1 MRIMIILFLL
11 QASTLFS
18 QECGT
23 QTPSIDFLTSVNPN
37 YKTTTTYNNASLQV
51 KIHIVRKNNGKCNFF

>member
-18 QECGT
+18 QESGT

-37 YKTTTTYNNASLQV
+37 YNNASLQV